1 MRLPVKDVVVLNKE
15 LLNNG
20 MKFMILELSSSFLQ
34 NSATIAA
41 ASFLG
46 LGIAGEYNLIMKLF
60 TFFVSIFQ
68 SIFNPLWGAF
78 SKALYSSDFNWCK
91 RIYCIS
97 IKYIY
102 IFLSIFILI
111 LMALGNTFL
120 NLLFGGEH
128 EVSLALYFFIG
139 TNSLFFL
146 LFSAA
151 SVVLKSVNKIKLLT
165 LLFVFSALFIA
176 PIMRIFSRMVGID
189 GLPIALTLV
198 WFVMY
203 LLTRMQTKK
212 ILGGKILLVKG

>member
-1 MRLPVKDVVVLNKE
+1 
-15 LLNNG
+15 
-20 MKFMILELSSSFLQ
+20 
-34 NSATIAA
+34 
-41 ASFLG
+41 
-46 LGIAGEYNLIMKLF
+46 
-60 TFFVSIFQ
+60 
-68 SIFNPLWGAF
+68 
-78 SKALYSSDFNWCK
+78 
-91 RIYCIS
+91 
-97 IKYIY
+97 
-102 IFLSIFILI
+102 
-111 LMALGNTFL
+111 MALGNTFL